1 MRCVTPAKDAPAP
14 LDARRPERTDGRP
27 APELRATATA
37 PVSASHDALGGSP
50 LDPRLTFA
58 SFVIGR
64 SNTLA
69 HAAARQVAEG
79 RRGDRVMFN
88 PLYIHAGVGLGKT
101 HLLQAVTWAGNSGSE
116 RKVLYLTAE
125 KFMYGFVAALKTQTA
140 LAFKEA
146 LRGIDV
152 LVIDDLQFLQGKS
165 TQAEFCHTLNALI
178 DAGRQV
184 VIAADRPPSDLESLD
199 DRVRSR
205 LAGGLVVEMGSLGE
219 ELRLGILKSRVAAAR
234 AHHATFDVPAPVLD
248 YLARTITH
256 NGRDLEGAVNRL
268 LAHSKLNAQPVTLEM
283 AEREVRDLIRP
294 QEPKRIKIEDI
305 QRVVAR
311 QYNVSRS
318 DLLSSRRTANV
329 VRPRQVAMYLAKTLT
344 LRSLPEIGRRFGG
357 RDHTTVLHAV
367 RKIEALVAKD
377 VALVRRGRSR
387 SSASCRSNARTGSSP
402 PCGTGWPVAAA
413 ADRGAAGHFCRK
425 RGERPRRFPCA
436 GGHPRHLAVPP
447 RVWSN
452 PASIRLFGFQM
463 PRRCLSGRPAFP
475 SLGSGGYCNE
485 GHGRTR
491 ATAEIA
497 GPRPSRGRAPQHHSD
512 PRQRAVPRRK
522 RPAVAESHRPRPR
535 GDRNAGGG
543 NRDRRLDHRAGAH
556 VLRHRAQ
563 TARRLADRAGR
574 RRRPRGAGDPRRP
587 LALHAADPAGKRFP
601 GSRRRRH
608 DAFVHAGRRRPE
620 AADRPHAVRDLD
632 RRDAL
637 LPQRH
642 LSARAGTRQGR
653 DPARGRDRRPSAG
666 AGRSAV
672 AEGRGRHAGRDRAA
686 QDRRRSAAAD
696 RGQ

>member
-1 MRCVTPAKDAPAP
+1 METRLRSRCADLEGLCGTIAKSTTFEKSLKTMTNSEQDRWSRVKGRLRSSVGEDVYTSWFARMDLEGVQDESVRLSVPTRFLKSWIQAHYAERVLSCWQAEMPEVHRIDLTVRSAMRATLPAKEPAAP
-14 LDARRPERTDGRP
+14 LETRRVER
-27 APELRATATA
+27 AELRAPADLRTVTPVLAT
-37 PVSASHDALGGSP
+37 HDALGGSP

-58 SFVIGR
+58 SFVVGR

-69 HAAARQVAEG
+69 HAAARQVADG
-79 RRGDRVMFN
+79 RRGDPVMFN

-101 HLLQAVTWAGNSGSE
+101 HLLQAVTWAGNAGGE

-234 AHHATFDVPAPVLD
+234 MHHASFDVPEQVLD
-248 YLARTITH
+248 YLARSITH
-256 NGRDLEGAVNRL
+256 NGRDLEGAINRL
-268 LAHSKLNAQPVTLEM
+268 LAHSKLNNQPVTLEM

-367 RKIEALVAKD
+367 RKIEALVTKD
-377 VALVRRGRSR
+377 TALCEEVESL
-387 SSASCRSNARTGSSP
+387 
-402 PCGTGWPVAAA
+402 
-413 ADRGAAGHFCRK
+413 K
-425 RGERPRRFPCA
+425 RQLQQE
-436 GGHPRHLAVPP
+436 
-447 RVWSN
+447 
-452 PASIRLFGFQM
+452 
-463 PRRCLSGRPAFP
+463 
-475 SLGSGGYCNE
+475 
-485 GHGRTR
+485 
-491 ATAEIA
+491 
-497 GPRPSRGRAPQHHSD
+497 
-512 PRQRAVPRRK
+512 
-522 RPAVAESHRPRPR
+522 
-535 GDRNAGGG
+535 
-543 NRDRRLDHRAGAH
+543 
-556 VLRHRAQ
+556 
-563 TARRLADRAGR
+563 
-574 RRRPRGAGDPRRP
+574 
-587 LALHAADPAGKRFP
+587 
-601 GSRRRRH
+601 
-608 DAFVHAGRRRPE
+608 
-620 AADRPHAVRDLD
+620 
-632 RRDAL
+632 
-637 LPQRH
+637 
-642 LSARAGTRQGR
+642 
-653 DPARGRDRRPSAG
+653 
-666 AGRSAV
+666 
-672 AEGRGRHAGRDRAA
+672 
-686 QDRRRSAAAD
+686 
-696 RGQ
+696 